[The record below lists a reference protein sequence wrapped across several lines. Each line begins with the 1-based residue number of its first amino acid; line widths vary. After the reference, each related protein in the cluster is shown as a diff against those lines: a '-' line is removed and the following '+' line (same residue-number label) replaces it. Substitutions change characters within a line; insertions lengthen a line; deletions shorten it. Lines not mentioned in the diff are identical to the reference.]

1 VTVSGS
7 QDERSRLDRP
17 PRESVTSRVRRS
29 FGNVVARYLPSI
41 LLIAVALLQIY
52 LAAVRQILTPAK
64 GGGFGLFSTVDKL
77 ETRDVRVYVVGETS
91 ERPIGLEA
99 LWGVL
104 PPAMSLP
111 TDARLRAVARTV
123 LTRRFE
129 QPTVAVRV
137 EVWKRDF
144 DSASGIAR
152 RIKLRELTL
161 REDGGGA
168 H

>member
-1 VTVSGS
+1 MTISDS
-7 QDERSRLDRP
+7 QAE
-17 PRESVTSRVRRS
+17 RRS
-29 FGNVVARYLPSI
+29 FRNAVARYLPAI
-41 LLIAVALLQIY
+41 LMIAVALLQIY
-52 LAAVRQILTPAK
+52 LAAVCQILTPAK

-77 ETRDVRVYVVGETS
+77 ETRNVRVYAVGETS
-91 ERPIGLEA
+91 ERPIGLEGF
-99 LWGVL
+99 WGAL

-123 LTRRFE
+123 LSRGL
-129 QPTVAVRV
+129 QPPLVAVRV

-144 DSASGIAR
+144 DSAGGIAR

-168 H
+168 Q

>member
-1 VTVSGS
+1 M
-7 QDERSRLDRP
+7 RLPRPSRPAR
-17 PRESVTSRVRRS
+17 TIAVRRS
-29 FGNVVARYLPSI
+29 VPHLLARVAPAI
-41 LLIAVALLQIY
+41 LLIAVAALQIY
-52 LAAVRQILTPAK
+52 LAYVRGILTPAK

-91 ERPIGLEA
+91 ERPIGLEG
-99 LWGVL
+99 LWGAL
-104 PPAMSLP
+104 TPALSLP

-123 LTRRFE
+123 LTRHFE
-129 QPTVAVRV
+129 QPIVAVRV

-161 REDGGGA
+161 SEAGGRA
-168 H
+168 Q

>member
-1 VTVSGS
+1 MTVSGTLG
-7 QDERSRLDRP
+7 ERRFDRP
-17 PRESVTSRVRRS
+17 PGESGTSRARRS
-29 FGNVVARYLPSI
+29 FRDVVARCLPSV
-41 LLIAVALLQIY
+41 LLVAVALLQIY
-52 LAAVRQILTPAK
+52 LAAVRQLLTPAK

-77 ETRDVRVYVVGETS
+77 ETRDVRIYVVGDSS
-91 ERPIGLEA
+91 ERPIGLEGV
-99 LWGVL
+99 WGAL

-123 LTRRFE
+123 LSRGF
-129 QPTVAVRV
+129 QPPIVAVRV

-144 DSASGIAR
+144 DSASGMAR

-168 H
+168 Q